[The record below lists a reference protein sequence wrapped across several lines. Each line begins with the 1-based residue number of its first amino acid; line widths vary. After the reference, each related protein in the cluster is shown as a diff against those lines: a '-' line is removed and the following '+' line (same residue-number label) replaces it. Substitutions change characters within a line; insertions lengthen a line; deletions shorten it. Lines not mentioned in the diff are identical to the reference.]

1 MKTTTLLATLVMM
14 LLALAAGAVVEDKSA
29 SPGPSNTG
37 SQAEATGGPDDFG
50 YVFADNAE
58 AACAGTYA
66 FVDITSTGTAAG
78 LADLD
83 DDHAGPFPFGFSFS
97 FYGTGYTD
105 FYVGTNGGLFFV
117 DVYLGLGNVCPLPA
131 TQGSYGVNTFVA
143 VYHDDLYV
151 QSNGDIYYQS
161 FASCPV
167 GAGGGQCTVVQFY
180 NVRDYGG
187 SDANMNFEIVL
198 FANGTVIL
206 QYDQPVNGDPTQ
218 TNGAS
223 ATVGIQG
230 TDTSPPAWALQY
242 SCDSASL
249 SSGLAVVFAPP
260 GAQTGG
266 IPNECVVPVDLM
278 SFTAE

>member
-1 MKTTTLLATLVMM
+1 MKTTTLLATLAMM
-14 LLALAAGAVVEDKSA
+14 LLALAAGAVDEDKSA

-37 SQAEATGGPDDFG
+37 SPAEATGGPDDFG

-58 AACAGTYA
+58 APCAGTYS
-66 FVDITSTGTAAG
+66 FVDISTTGSPAG
-78 LADLD
+78 LVGQD
-83 DDHAGPFPFGFSFS
+83 DSHAGPFPFGFSFN
-97 FYGTGYTD
+97 FYGTGYTE
-105 FYVGTNGGLFFV
+105 FYVGTNGVVFFV
-117 DVYLGLGNVCPLPA
+117 NTYLGLGNVCPLPA
-131 TQGSYGVNTFVA
+131 TNGYGVQTYIA
-143 VYHDDLYV
+143 PYHDDLVV
-151 QSNGDIYYQS
+151 QANGEIYYQT

-180 NVRDYGG
+180 NVMDFGG
-187 SDANMNFEIVL
+187 SDANMNFEVVL
-198 FANGTVIL
+198 FANGTAIL

-223 ATVGIQG
+223 STVGIQG
-230 TDTSPPAWALQY
+230 IDTFPPVWALQY

-249 SSGLAVVFAPP
+249 SSGLAVIFAPP

>member
-14 LLALAAGAVVEDKSA
+14 LLALVAGAVVEDKSA

-66 FVDITSTGTAAG
+66 FVDITSTGTAAALVG
-78 LADLD
+78 QD
-83 DDHAGPFPFGFSFS
+83 DAYAGPFPFGFSFS
-97 FYGTGYTD
+97 FYGTSYTD
-105 FYVGTNGGLFFV
+105 FYVGSNGVVHFV
-117 DVYLGLGNVCPLPA
+117 NTYLGLGNVCPLPA
-131 TQGSYGVNTFVA
+131 TNGYGVQTYIA
-143 VYHDDLYV
+143 PYHDDLVV
-151 QSNGDIYYQS
+151 QANGEVYYQT

-187 SDANMNFEIVL
+187 SDANMNFEVVL
-198 FANGTVIL
+198 FTNGTVIL

-230 TDTSPPAWALQY
+230 IDTSPPVWALQY
-242 SCDSASL
+242 SCDSPSL

>member
-1 MKTTTLLATLVMM
+1 MKTTNLLATLVMM
-14 LLALAAGAVVEDKSA
+14 LLALAAGAVDEDKSV

-37 SQAEATGGPDDFG
+37 TSAEATGGPDDFG

-58 AACAGTYA
+58 APCAGTYS
-66 FVDITSTGTAAG
+66 FVDISTTGSSSG
-78 LADLD
+78 LAGVD
-83 DDHAGPFPFGFSFS
+83 DGHAGPFPFGFSFN
-97 FYGTGYTD
+97 FYGTGYND
-105 FYVGTNGGLFFV
+105 FYVGTNGVVFFV
-117 DVYLGLGNVCPLPA
+117 DTYLGLGNVCPLPA
-131 TQGSYGVNTFVA
+131 TNSYGVQTYIA
-143 VYHDDLYV
+143 PYHDDLVV
-151 QSNGDIYYQS
+151 QANGEIYYQT

-180 NVRDYGG
+180 NASDFGG
-187 SDANMNFEIVL
+187 ADSNMDFQVVL

-230 TDTSPPAWALQY
+230 IDTFPPVWALQY
-242 SCDSASL
+242 SCDSQSL
-249 SSGLAVVFAPP
+249 SPGLAVIFAPP

-278 SFTAE
+278 SFTAD

>member
-1 MKTTTLLATLVMM
+1 MKTTALTTTVLVMVV
-14 LLALAAGAVVEDKSA
+14 ALAAGAAAEDKSA

-78 LADLD
+78 LVSVD
-83 DDHAGPFPFGFSFS
+83 DDYAGPFPIGFGFD
-97 FYGTGYTD
+97 FYGTGHSD
-105 FYVGTNGGLFFV
+105 FFIGTNGVVYFV
-117 DVYLGLGNVCPLPA
+117 NAYLGFGNVCPLPA
-131 TQGSYGVNTFVA
+131 SNEDGVHTYVA
-143 VYHDDLYV
+143 AYHDDLVV
-151 QSNGDIYYQS
+151 QANGEIYYQT
-161 FASCPV
+161 FGACPV

-180 NVRDYGG
+180 NITDYGG
-187 SDANMNFEIVL
+187 SDANMNFEVVL
-198 FANGTVIL
+198 LANGTVVL
-206 QYDQPVNGDPTQ
+206 QYDQPVNGDPAQ

-230 TDTSPPAWALQY
+230 IDTFPPVWALQY
-242 SCDSASL
+242 SCDSPSL